1 MRKLADRQIGTL
13 GKAGEEA
20 ACRYLESKGFTI
32 EGRNLVYGKHELDIV
47 CSDSRWIVF
56 CEVKT
61 RTSADKRASRFGGA
75 ISSVTIEKQNN
86 TVAAAR
92 EFIKTYSKRRFP
104 RFDVIEVYFKKD
116 ESGKVES
123 GNPERINHIP
133 GAFRGTRKRY

>member
-1 MRKLADRQIGTL
+1 
-13 GKAGEEA
+13 
-20 ACRYLESKGFTI
+20 
-32 EGRNLVYGKHELDIV
+32 
-47 CSDSRWIVF
+47 
-56 CEVKT
+56 VKT

-92 EFIKTYSKRRFP
+92 EFLKTYSKRRFP

-133 GAFRGTRKRY
+133 GAFRGTGKRY